1 MSAYRSS
8 RDDKGPV
15 SAQPD
20 AANPRPVG
28 LSDSTAANQHPAGA
42 SDSTAT
48 NARPSGTADSA
59 AANPPPGPKIGNFGG
74 GAQRGRPV
82 VKPKNWKRT
91 LKRLWS
97 YIGAEKK
104 LLGFIFFMVLLDSA
118 IMLAGPY
125 LIGVA
130 IDTMEG
136 GAEHVDFSGLEI
148 VLLALVAAYAT
159 DGVLTFGQGWL
170 MAGVSQRIV
179 ASLRRSLFAKL
190 QKLPLRIFDTRSHG
204 DLMSRLTNDI
214 DNVSSTV
221 AQALVQVMTGSI
233 SIFGALIMMLYLSPL
248 LTLVSLVTVPAVF
261 LLTRTIARKTA
272 VLFKAQQARLGALNG
287 HIEETISGIHIVK
300 AFNREEKVIEE
311 FEAINKELC
320 EVGTQAQIRSGFL
333 MPLMNV
339 IGNTGFALIATV
351 GAWLVIDHVITVGI
365 IASFLSYSRQFV
377 RPLNDLAGTF
387 NQLQSGIAGAER
399 VFDIL
404 DEEEEPEDAPGA
416 TRLKDPVGHVRFE
429 HVDFGYRADVPILR
443 DVSFDSSAGSST
455 ALVGPT
461 GAGKTTIVNLLTRF
475 YDVTGG
481 SVQIDGKD
489 IREYTMDSLRRSFG
503 IVLQD
508 TYLFSGTIKENIRY
522 GKPDATD
529 EEIREAARMAN
540 ADTFICRLPHG
551 YDTLLAEN
559 GGNLSQGQRQLLA
572 IARVILSKPAILI
585 LDEATSSIDT
595 RTELQIQDAL
605 LQIMKGRTTFI
616 IAHRLN
622 TIREADRIMVIDRGQ
637 IVEQGSHDELMARQG
652 AYYRMFMNQFGNLE
666 LTAEA

>member
-8 RDDKGPV
+8 KDERGPT
-15 SAQPD
+15 SAQPGTD
-20 AANPRPVG
+20 HLRSAG
-28 LSDSTAANQHPAGA
+28 SPA
-42 SDSTAT
+42 
-48 NARPSGTADSA
+48 ADSA
-59 AANPPPGPKIGNFGG
+59 PNPPPGPKMGNFGG
-74 GAQRGRPV
+74 GAHRGRPV
-82 VKPKNWKRT
+82 AKPKNWKLT

-97 YIGAEKK
+97 YIGTEKK
-104 LLGFIFFMVLLDSA
+104 LLAFIFFMVLLDSA

-130 IDTMEG
+130 IDTMKG
-136 GAEHVDFSGLEI
+136 GPGQVDFSSLEI

-159 DGVLTFGQGWL
+159 DGLLTFGQGWL

-179 ASLRRSLFAKL
+179 ATLRRSLFAKL

-221 AQALVQVMTGSI
+221 AQAVVQVMTGSI
-233 SIFGALIMMLYLSPL
+233 SILGALIMMLYLSPL
-248 LTLVSLVTVPAVF
+248 LTLVSLLTVPAVF

-287 HIEETISGIHIVK
+287 HVEETISGIHIVK
-300 AFNREEKVIEE
+300 AFNREEKVIEQ

-339 IGNTGFALIATV
+339 IGNVGFALIATV
-351 GAWLVIDHVITVGI
+351 GAWLVVEDAITVGI

-404 DEEEEPEDAPGA
+404 DEEEEPEDAPDA
-416 TRLKDPVGHVRFE
+416 TRLEDPVGHVRFDRVE
-429 HVDFGYRADVPILR
+429 FGYRADVPILR
-443 DVSFDSSAGSST
+443 NVSFDSPAGSST

-529 EEIREAARMAN
+529 AEIREAAVMAN
-540 ADTFICRLPHG
+540 ADTFIRRLPHG
-551 YDTLLAEN
+551 YDTLIAEN

-666 LTAEA
+666 LSAEA